1 MMSSEERKEGESDR
15 KGRRRYSSEFRA
27 NAVKMVT
34 ELGLTHE
41 EVAQRLGCTTETVR
55 RWVIIHRQELRPAQ
69 LQEELNAVEEL
80 RALKKEN
87 ARLQME
93 NDFLKKAAAY
103 FAKESK

>member
-1 MMSSEERKEGESDR
+1 MSSEDQNGETTKRDCRK
-15 KGRRRYSSEFRA
+15 RYSKEFRA

-34 ELGLTHE
+34 ELGLTNE
-41 EVAQRLGCTTETVR
+41 KVAERLGCTTESVR
-55 RWVIIHRQELRPAQ
+55 RWVIAHRYELRPEQ
-69 LQEELNAVEEL
+69 LQQELNVVEEL

-93 NDFLKKAAAY
+93 IDFLKKAAAY